1 MDHHHQRQNC
11 HKLLRN
17 SCYKESTKLMSS
29 FYRYRSKMEAI
40 MSGNATKEN
49 IMQPTTLQEA
59 INIIKFLNTTHKQE
73 VVRLKEAYTKQV
85 DVIKKLESNRKK
97 ELEFLSGEL
106 KKYEINLALRTESV
120 AEQLAQKDLII
131 QRQAEKI
138 EELTNQLKAK
148 DLAVSVPEINIMV
161 DSNSD
166 SGVALENE
174 DCKTEDTKPEAKTI
188 RKCSRRFGDT
198 ISFLRRV
205 DFSPIKYKP
214 SNRETAKKKDD
225 KKNKLQVPNNRVFN
239 RQTSNDKSHSED
251 ERPVV
256 TDESIFFDANVEP
269 VVLRP
274 NKVNDSMNN
283 HFSDD
288 GSEDTSEEI
297 FDRVMTRSSIRRS
310 VKANPKYKKINRTKS
325 KLLEHVKVNIVD

>member
-1 MDHHHQRQNC
+1 
-11 HKLLRN
+11 
-17 SCYKESTKLMSS
+17 
-29 FYRYRSKMEAI
+29 MEAI
-40 MSGNATKEN
+40 TSGKATKEN

-73 VVRLKEAYTKQV
+73 VARLKEAYTKQA
-85 DVIKKLESNRKK
+85 DFIKKLESNRKK

-106 KKYEINLALRTESV
+106 GKYEANLVSRTESV
-120 AEQLAQKDLII
+120 TEQLAQKDLII
-131 QRQAEKI
+131 QKQAEKI
-138 EELTNQLKAK
+138 EELTKLLKTK
-148 DLAVSVPEINIMV
+148 TITDSIPEINIMV

-174 DCKTEDTKPEAKTI
+174 DCKTEETKPEVKTT
-188 RKCSRRFGDT
+188 RKCSRKFGDT

-214 SNRETAKKKDD
+214 SNREGAKKKEDSN
-225 KKNKLQVPNNRVFN
+225 KKNKLQVPTPNNRIFN
-239 RQTSNDKSHSED
+239 RQKSNDKSHSED
-251 ERPVV
+251 ERTVN
-256 TDESIFFDANVEP
+256 DDSIFFDANVEP

-297 FDRVMTRSSIRRS
+297 FDRVMSRSSIRRS
-310 VKANPKYKKINRTKS
+310 VKANPKYKKINRSKS